1 MSNDNN
7 NGIREID
14 IIIQLT
20 RLEAKLDAMGDVRD
34 VAKDSLASSKSAHL
48 RIDKIDRII
57 FWAGTIIIGALA
69 TGAISLL
76 FQL

>member
-1 MSNDNN
+1 MSNENN

>member
-1 MSNDNN
+1 MSNDN